1 MNFIDINWQNIFYIT
16 SSIAMI
22 AITLVT
28 IWLMYLLFLVIKFI
42 KKLLLRAKDFNRR
55 LNEIEYLV
63 EDTKSKFL
71 NFLLKIMNIESNK
84 I

>member
-22 AITLVT
+22 AIIFVT

-55 LNEIEYLV
+55 LNVIEYLV